1 MSGRFLTLSII
12 LEHGI
17 SGSIMRA
24 SGLVK
29 AKVMRG
35 QLPVDGG

>member
-1 MSGRFLTLSII
+1 MRRF
-12 LEHGI
+12 GADA
-17 SGSIMRA
+17 IMRA

-29 AKVMRG
+29 AKVLRD